1 MYGDIH
7 NKLEKHVAE
16 PLSSY
21 TQKFPDIKVVIA
33 HTSPLL
39 SVCESVCLPT
49 RTSLPRRGRSL
60 GR

>member
-21 TQKFPDIKVVIA
+21 TQKFPDIKVA
-33 HTSPLL
+33 LTSDLQT
-39 SVCESVCLPT
+39 VCL
-49 RTSLPRRGRSL
+49 
-60 GR
+60 